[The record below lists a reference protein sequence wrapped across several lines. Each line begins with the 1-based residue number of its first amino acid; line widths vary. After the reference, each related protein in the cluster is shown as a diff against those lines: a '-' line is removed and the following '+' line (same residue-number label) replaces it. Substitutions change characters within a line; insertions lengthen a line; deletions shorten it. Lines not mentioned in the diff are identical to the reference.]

1 MQLST
6 RRTDRGLTHQVRGAQ
21 GGATLGLEQVEDL
34 GIVKVNLRAES
45 PFTGLFIL

>member
-1 MQLST
+1 LNLASL
-6 RRTDRGLTHQVRGAQ
+6 RLTHQVRGIGAQ

-34 GIVKVNLRAES
+34 GIVILNLRAES